1 LSKKILIQ
9 QGRLINPYNKTDGI
23 FDILIQ
29 NNKIL
34 EISSFIEPN
43 ETFEIIDARNNIVV
57 PGFID
62 LHCHLR
68 EPGQEFKETVATGT
82 MAAAAGGFTTVCAM
96 PNTFPPID
104 SKPILESLTN
114 LSKST
119 GAIRVLPIAAATI
132 KSEGKSLTEMFEL
145 VDAGAIGFSDDG
157 NPIYDPFIM
166 RQALNFSAQLKVP
179 IINHC
184 EVPELSKN
192 GVMNESWVSTQLG
205 LPGIPNSAEESM
217 VSRDILLSKLTG
229 GHIHIAHVSTS
240 GSVNLIRQAK
250 KEGVNITCEVTP
262 HHLTLT
268 DSIILNK
275 DSSSQDFVISNDSYD
290 TRAKVNPPLRTSSD
304 VDSLI
309 EALNDGTIDIIA
321 TDHAPHS
328 DIDKICTFSEAA
340 FGISNIETAFSSI
353 YQLVINNQIS
363 LTKLIESL
371 TIGPAKILGSHQYG
385 NLDQGNFAD
394 ITIIDLNKQWE
405 VNPAEFLS
413 KGKNSPI
420 DGSTLTS
427 KVVKTIYQGKIVI

>member
-1 LSKKILIQ
+1 MSKKLLIQ
-9 QGRLINPYNKTDGI
+9 QGKLINPANKTAGI

-29 NNKIL
+29 DNKIK
-34 EISSFIEPN
+34 EISNFIEPN
-43 ETFEIIDARNNIVV
+43 ETFEIIDARNKIVV

-96 PNTFPPID
+96 PNTFPTID

-114 LSKST
+114 LSKAT
-119 GAIRVLPIAAATI
+119 GVIRVLPIAAATI
-132 KSEGKSLTEMFEL
+132 KSEGKTLTEMFEL

-157 NPIYDPFIM
+157 KPIYDPFIM

-184 EVPELSKN
+184 EVLELSKN

-268 DSIILNK
+268 DRIILNK
-275 DSSSQDFVISNDSYD
+275 DVSNQDFVISNDSYD

-304 VDSLI
+304 VESLI
-309 EALNDGTIDIIA
+309 EALNDGTIDMIA

-328 DIDKICTFSEAA
+328 DVDKICTFSEAA

-353 YQLVINNQIS
+353 YQLVLNNQIS

-371 TIGPAKILGSHQYG
+371 TIGPAKILGPQYG
-385 NLDQGNFAD
+385 NLDQGNLAD
-394 ITIIDLNKQWE
+394 ITIIDLNEQWK

-420 DGSTLTS
+420 DGSILTS

>member
-1 LSKKILIQ
+1 MSKNILIQ
-9 QGRLINPYNKTDGI
+9 NGRLINPANQTDGI
-23 FDILIQ
+23 YDILIQ
-29 NNKIL
+29 NNI
-34 EISSFIEPN
+34 ISDISNNIPPN
-43 ETFEIIDARNNIVV
+43 DNFEIIDAANKIVV

-82 MAAAAGGFTTVCAM
+82 IAGAAGGFTTLCAM
-96 PNTFPPID
+96 PNTIPPID
-104 SKPILESLTN
+104 SKPHIESLAN
-114 LSKST
+114 ISKAT
-119 GAIRVLPIAAATI
+119 GTIRVLPIASATI
-132 KSEGKSLTEMFEL
+132 KSEGKTLTEMFEL
-145 VDAGAIGFSDDG
+145 ADAGAIGFSDDG

-166 RQALNFSAQLKVP
+166 RQALSYSSQLNIP

-217 VSRDILLSKLTG
+217 VARDIMLSKLTG

-240 GSVNLIRQAK
+240 GSVNLIREAK

-268 DSIILNK
+268 DTIILNK
-275 DSSSQDFVISNDSYD
+275 NLSDQNFVISHHSYD

-304 VDSLI
+304 IQSLI

-340 FGISNIETAFSSI
+340 FGISNIETAFSQI
-353 YQLVINNQIS
+353 YQLVINKQIS
-363 LTKLIESL
+363 LNKLIESL
-371 TIGPAKILGSHQYG
+371 TIAPARILGAQYG
-385 NLDQGNFAD
+385 NLEKNKPAD
-394 ITIIDLNKQWE
+394 ITIIDLNEQWK
-405 VNPAEFLS
+405 VNPEEFLS
-413 KGKNSPI
+413 KGKNSPL
-420 DGSTLTS
+420 DGYTLTS
-427 KVVKTIYQGKIVI
+427 KVFKTIYQGKIVF

>member
-1 LSKKILIQ
+1 MVH
-9 QGRLINPYNKTDGI
+9 
-23 FDILIQ
+23 DIKH
-29 NNKIL
+29 N
-34 EISSFIEPN
+34 
-43 ETFEIIDARNNIVV
+43 
-57 PGFID
+57 
-62 LHCHLR
+62 
-68 EPGQEFKETVATGT
+68 
-82 MAAAAGGFTTVCAM
+82 
-96 PNTFPPID
+96 

-114 LSKST
+114 LSKAT
-119 GAIRVLPIAAATI
+119 GVIRVLPIAAATI
-132 KSEGKSLTEMFEL
+132 KSEGKTLTEMFEL

-157 NPIYDPFIM
+157 KPIYDPFIM

-184 EVPELSKN
+184 EVLELSKN

-268 DSIILNK
+268 DRIILNK
-275 DSSSQDFVISNDSYD
+275 DVSNQDFVISNDSYD

-304 VDSLI
+304 VESLI
-309 EALNDGTIDIIA
+309 EALNDGTIDMIA

-328 DIDKICTFSEAA
+328 DVDKICTFSEAA

-353 YQLVINNQIS
+353 YQLVLNNQIS

-371 TIGPAKILGSHQYG
+371 TIGPAKILGPQYG
-385 NLDQGNFAD
+385 NLDQGNLAD
-394 ITIIDLNKQWE
+394 ITIIDLNEQWK

-420 DGSTLTS
+420 DGSILTS